1 MKDCTEGMVTF
12 GSEQSG
18 HYVCRLWAL
27 LGHVKGMQQDIT
39 RMLQGLHCRNITP
52 HTLTPT

>member
-1 MKDCTEGMVTF
+1 MVTF

-18 HYVCRLWAL
+18 HYMCRLWAL